1 MRIYLDT
8 SVFNRPFDDQ
18 SQVKIFLEA
27 QTFFLI
33 LDMIQN
39 HQLELMSSAV
49 LEYENSK
56 NSDLERAKAVDFW
69 LSIATYRQTITETIR
84 SRAKEIEMF
93 GVKPID
99 ALHVACAEAS
109 QSDYF
114 LTCDKRLINRCKHLN
129 LKVINPIEFI
139 MEIDHAS

>member
-1 MRIYLDT
+1 
-8 SVFNRPFDDQ
+8 
-18 SQVKIFLEA
+18 
-27 QTFFLI
+27 
-33 LDMIQN
+33 MIQN

-56 NSDLERAKAVDFW
+56 NSDLERAKAVNFW

-93 GVKPID
+93 GVKTID
-99 ALHVACAEAS
+99 ALHVACTEAS

-114 LTCDKRLINRCKHLN
+114 LTCDKRLINHCKNLN

-139 MEIDHAS
+139 MEIDQAS